1 MEKVIYICLSKISH
15 TDTSKYSITSQTY
28 PVSMGDDAYEV
39 LKDGRGAWR
48 LAGDLVQ
55 TVIELRSNQYEQT
68 IYLFNT

>member
-1 MEKVIYICLSKISH
+1 MEKVIYICLRKISH

-48 LAGDLVQ
+48 LAGDKL
-55 TVIELRSNQYEQT
+55 Y
-68 IYLFNT
+68 IYLIHDIHS